1 MTRGEGFFTRISR
14 RHLLSENDQLKT
26 FLVFH
31 TELQLARQYNK
42 THTVSSIRFSFVP
55 VQLLIRTS
63 NTLFKTT
70 IRFPFVCYSRIFYF
84 AKNVRNASAQCSNS
98 NQKSFYI
105 FFSSNKGCRL
115 CVPGCNSHPCAVGQT
130 FVLHKFV
137 EHSNLRK
144 KMIRLVTDVF

>member
-1 MTRGEGFFTRISR
+1 M
-14 RHLLSENDQLKT
+14 
-26 FLVFH
+26 FH

-55 VQLLIRTS
+55 VQLLIDLIRTS

-70 IRFPFVCYSRIFYF
+70 IRFPFMYYSRIFYF
-84 AKNVRNASAQCSNS
+84 EKTRQKCQCRSNS

-105 FFSSNKGCRL
+105 FFSSNKGCRF
-115 CVPGCNSHPCAVGQT
+115 CGPGCNSHPCTVGQT

-137 EHSNLRK
+137 ENSNLRK